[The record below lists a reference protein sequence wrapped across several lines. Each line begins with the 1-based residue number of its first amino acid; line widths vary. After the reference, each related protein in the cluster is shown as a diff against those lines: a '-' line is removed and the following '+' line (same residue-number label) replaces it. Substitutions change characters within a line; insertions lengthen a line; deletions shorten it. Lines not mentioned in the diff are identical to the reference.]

1 MKAKEI
7 KMDILIPIILNFK
20 VFLISHPILTALQ
33 RKHKLLAV
41 WKKYKIAHWR
51 KYKIVFHP

>member
-41 WKKYKIAHWR
+41 
-51 KYKIVFHP
+51 